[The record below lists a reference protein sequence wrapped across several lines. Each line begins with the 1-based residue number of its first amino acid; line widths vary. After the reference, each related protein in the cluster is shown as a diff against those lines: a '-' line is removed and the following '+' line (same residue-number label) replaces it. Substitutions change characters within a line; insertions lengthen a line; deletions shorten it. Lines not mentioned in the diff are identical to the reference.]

1 MTRLLQAS
9 FTPHEE
15 SEGRLPERGAGLVF
29 FVGSLQRRTEPGSSH
44 TVVPYQPDR
53 VAVLNQ

>member
-15 SEGRLPERGAGLVF
+15 PEGRLPERGAGPARF
-29 FVGSLQRRTEPGSSH
+29 
-44 TVVPYQPDR
+44 
-53 VAVLNQ
+53 

>member
-15 SEGRLPERGAGLVF
+15 PEGWLPERGAGPARF
-29 FVGSLQRRTEPGSSH
+29 
-44 TVVPYQPDR
+44 
-53 VAVLNQ
+53 